1 MKGQEEQALLSLLAM
16 PVKKGRPSRHAAAR
30 KQQEAEPIRTR
41 ALGKE
46 IIRPSGHAVQQKDIN
61 PVNRAKEDVGRG
73 PEPTNLAS
81 EEERLARAEN

>member
-1 MKGQEEQALLSLLAM
+1 MSLLAM
-16 PVKKGRPSRHAAAR
+16 PVKKGRPSRRAAVK

-46 IIRPSGHAVQQKDIN
+46 TIRPSGHAVQQKDKT
-61 PVNRAKEDVGRG
+61 PVNRAKEGGERD

-81 EEERLARAEN
+81 KEERLVRAEN

>member
-1 MKGQEEQALLSLLAM
+1 M

-46 IIRPSGHAVQQKDIN
+46 IIRPSGHAVQQKDKT
-61 PVNRAKEDVGRG
+61 PVNRAKEGVERDT
-73 PEPTNLAS
+73 EPTNLAS
-81 EEERLARAEN
+81 KEERLARVEN